1 MSSTCPGDGR
11 HPTDPIRALVHSHK
25 FSGDIPAAVQSESFI
40 DGQGSPKTLQIFR
53 NKERKILWACLSHL
67 KSWLLPK
74 RQALKS
80 KWSICGLIDY
90 FKALSGTLSIWP
102 PVCLPFDLFRHPIFE
117 EREQEQ
123 KNQTLRHL
131 LTAVDCV
138 HEAGVSG
145 IILIERSNPQKAQQ
159 GPTYRLCSILCYT
172 IVGNYLNKLH
182 YSE

>member
-1 MSSTCPGDGR
+1 MGGTPLAR
-11 HPTDPIRALVHSHK
+11 PFRALLHSHK
-25 FSGDIPAAVQSESFI
+25 FSCDLPAVACSKSFI
-40 DGQGSPKTLQIFR
+40 DGQGSPKAFLRIFR
-53 NKERKILWACLSHL
+53 NKQRNPVRMFVPSKITAITRKDSF
-67 KSWLLPK
+67 
-74 RQALKS
+74 KS
-80 KWSICGLIDY
+80 KWSKCGLIDY
-90 FKALSGTLSIWP
+90 FKTLSGTRSIWP

-117 EREQEQ
+117 EREQKQ

-172 IVGNYLNKLH
+172 IVGNYLNKPH